1 MISEKEFRNAVYAID
16 IGQNDI
22 NLALVANS
30 SYQLVVDKIPI
41 ILERI
46 DNSTKVSFHMFV
58 TVDILPAHI
67 DWCV

>member
-1 MISEKEFRNAVYAID
+1 MINEKEFRNAVYSID

-30 SYQLVVDKIPI
+30 SYQEVVNKIPI

-46 DNSTKVSFHMFV
+46 ENSTKVRFRIS
-58 TVDILPAHI
+58 LNPSYN
-67 DWCV
+67 CSCNLS